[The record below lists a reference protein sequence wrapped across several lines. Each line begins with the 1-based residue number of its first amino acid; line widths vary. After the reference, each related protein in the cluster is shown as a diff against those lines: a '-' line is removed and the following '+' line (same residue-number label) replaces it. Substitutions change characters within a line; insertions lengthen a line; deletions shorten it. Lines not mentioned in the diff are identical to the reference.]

1 MNRLTVSSRGRER
14 LARRIAL
21 VAWPAIGW
29 LTGEPLWGLAMAVF
43 AVPLADVVPQEAAI
57 A

>member
-1 MNRLTVSSRGRER
+1 V
-14 LARRIAL
+14 ARIAL

-29 LTGEPLWGLAMAVF
+29 LAGEPLWGLAMAVF